1 MTAFRLSASIT
12 NATLLILC
20 LPAAAEDASPRH
32 GLSGS
37 IGAAVAYLPT
47 YAGSP
52 NYYTALGPDLELTY
66 RTQHWGHIDLGGNGA
81 PGLSW
86 NFEQGSLWGGVLL
99 GVDPG
104 RKEEKPSVAG
114 QIPGDERLRGMG
126 TIKLRAQPGVTVGYG
141 PVGLTYLESIGH
153 GGHSSQFN
161 LALMQALP
169 LSDRFTLSLSAGA
182 TWSDRNYMQTYFG
195 VTAQQSAASGFA
207 VYTPK
212 AGLQRVDV
220 GVGAEFKLSA
230 SLKLKTQLGGS
241 RLCRI
246 AERSPI
252 VAKPTSGVVSVGLS
266 YVF

>member
-1 MTAFRLSASIT
+1 MTVFRLSASIT
-12 NATLLILC
+12 SATLLILC
-20 LPAAAEDASPRH
+20 LPAAAEEMSSRH

-37 IGAAVAYLPT
+37 IGLGVAYLPT

-52 NYYTALGPDLELTY
+52 NYYTALAPDLELQY
-66 RTQHWGHIDLGGNGA
+66 RTQHWGHIDLGGNGT

-86 NFEQGSLWGGVLL
+86 NFEQGAFWGGVLL
-99 GVDPG
+99 SVDPG
-104 RKEEKPSVAG
+104 RKEKKPSAVG
-114 QIPGDERLRGMG
+114 QVPGDERLRGMG

-141 PVGLTYLESIGH
+141 PVGLTYLESIGR

-161 LALMQALP
+161 LALTQALP
-169 LSDRFTLSLSAGA
+169 LSDRFALSLNAGA

-195 VTAQQSAASGFA
+195 VTAQQAAASGFT

-220 GVGAEFKLSA
+220 GVGAEYKLSA
-230 SLKLKTQLGGS
+230 SLKLKTQLGAS
-241 RLCRI
+241 RLCSI
-246 AERSPI
+246 AEHSPI
-252 VAKPTSGVVSVGLS
+252 VAKPTSGVVFAGLS